1 MDDAAVRDLLKRL
14 EVLERTSV
22 RARLGEVTDDS
33 PLTVTLGGADAEIA
47 SAPHLADA
55 PFATGDPVAALTY
68 GNGLLVLGRIGD
80 PPAWTAYT
88 PTVSTA
94 LGTGGTVT
102 AKYLKDG
109 RRVDY
114 RGRIVTGTGGL
125 TGNPVTISLPF
136 AAAATAQIGVITA
149 NNVGTQLFIGAATI
163 DSGASVLK
171 GQFEGG
177 AYLHANGPFTWGDT
191 DVLTWHITYEAAS

>member
-1 MDDAAVRDLLKRL
+1 MDDAALRQIMRRL
-14 EVLERTSV
+14 DHLERTSV

-33 PLTVTLGGADAEIA
+33 PLAVTLGGADTAID
-47 SAPHLADA
+47 SAPHLADVA
-55 PFATGDPVAALTY
+55 LDAGDPVAALTY
-68 GNGLLVLGRIGD
+68 GNGLLVLGRVGD

-88 PTVSTA
+88 PTVAT
-94 LGTGGTVT
+94 LGTGSVVT
-102 AKYLKDG
+102 AAYLKTG

-114 RGRIVTGTGGL
+114 HGRIVCGSGGL
-125 TGNPVTISLPF
+125 TGNPITIALPF
-136 AAAATAQIGVITA
+136 AAAARAQIGCMTA

-177 AYLHANGPFTWGDT
+177 AYLHAGGPFAWGNT
-191 DVLTWHITYEAAS
+191 DILTWALTYEAAA